1 MENSRRGVPKF
12 TCYFCNRTIENETQV
27 GHSSVCGSTLVAC
40 PNKCGSY
47 IPRRDLNKHNKDCV
61 NRVAKS
67 SPNLTMLKERQTFDP
82 RNNPYGTVGRNG
94 TSKSDIQD
102 TIYKLSR
109 KVEDLDSRFQFFKN
123 QNQQYVPLQTFES
136 LKTAHLQLNLDI
148 EKLKYQNQ
156 ITFEWRSN
164 IDVLLSQLKQNI
176 SSVENYRRDVNV
188 NLAGLQSRIGLM
200 EKFQDQINQLKD
212 SFLREQAYNRQVDMN
227 FNENIDDFK
236 KQLSQDNTQQL
247 AILSDLKDSISSLKL
262 DLEDVRSNQQ
272 DQGIKF
278 TNIIYDLN
286 NANHIATIANKK
298 VESLE
303 KDFEVMK
310 KNVSQMKLDMEIL
323 EGLSASSDMRVAAGR
338 LVWKI
343 TDIDT
348 KMVEA
353 KQNSSVLKSPIFY
366 THEYG
371 YRVRIFLYLNGLNKW
386 KDRYALLSLHVLK
399 GEHDLLLKWPCQIE
413 GSVTLR
419 DLDNL
424 ETPKPFT
431 KIITAKRQHGDEE
444 CEDPQESSS
453 CYIFIP
459 HTTLLKFNYMKND
472 TVFLDIKI
480 RQTGKL
486 ETSL

>member
-1 MENSRRGVPKF
+1 M
-12 TCYFCNRTIENETQV
+12 
-27 GHSSVCGSTLVAC
+27 
-40 PNKCGSY
+40 
-47 IPRRDLNKHNKDCV
+47 
-61 NRVAKS
+61 
-67 SPNLTMLKERQTFDP
+67 
-82 RNNPYGTVGRNG
+82 
-94 TSKSDIQD
+94 
-102 TIYKLSR
+102 
-109 KVEDLDSRFQFFKN
+109 EDLDSRFQFFKN

-371 YRVRIFLYLNGLNKW
+371 YRVRVSIFRLFLFISIIN
-386 KDRYALLSLHVLK
+386 LL
-399 GEHDLLLKWPCQIE
+399 
-413 GSVTLR
+413 
-419 DLDNL
+419 
-424 ETPKPFT
+424 F
-431 KIITAKRQHGDEE
+431 
-444 CEDPQESSS
+444 
-453 CYIFIP
+453 
-459 HTTLLKFNYMKND
+459 
-472 TVFLDIKI
+472 
-480 RQTGKL
+480 
-486 ETSL
+486 

>member
-1 MENSRRGVPKF
+1 M
-12 TCYFCNRTIENETQV
+12 
-27 GHSSVCGSTLVAC
+27 
-40 PNKCGSY
+40 
-47 IPRRDLNKHNKDCV
+47 
-61 NRVAKS
+61 
-67 SPNLTMLKERQTFDP
+67 
-82 RNNPYGTVGRNG
+82 
-94 TSKSDIQD
+94 
-102 TIYKLSR
+102 
-109 KVEDLDSRFQFFKN
+109 EDLDSRFQFFKN

-164 IDVLLSQLKQNI
+164 LDVLLSQLKQNI

-371 YRVRIFLYLNGLNKW
+371 YRVRVSIFRLFLFISIIN
-386 KDRYALLSLHVLK
+386 LL
-399 GEHDLLLKWPCQIE
+399 
-413 GSVTLR
+413 
-419 DLDNL
+419 
-424 ETPKPFT
+424 F
-431 KIITAKRQHGDEE
+431 
-444 CEDPQESSS
+444 
-453 CYIFIP
+453 
-459 HTTLLKFNYMKND
+459 
-472 TVFLDIKI
+472 
-480 RQTGKL
+480 
-486 ETSL
+486 